1 MTIARRGFEAATTV
15 MSSSALPTRERI
27 ERQLVE
33 TNELRSGLVPAPLA
47 QHRPAEL
54 PTDTIVQLMWS
65 IDASSMHGVRVVLSH
80 ANQHD
85 MQ

>member
-1 MTIARRGFEAATTV
+1 
-15 MSSSALPTRERI
+15 
-27 ERQLVE
+27 
-33 TNELRSGLVPAPLA
+33 LVPASLA
-47 QHRPAEL
+47 QHRPAEH